1 MSKGAAWQPGLLVR
15 RLCPGADLRG
25 ALQSW
30 CRESGIDAA
39 VPVSMVGSLSVAS
52 IRFAGKDEAEKLQ
65 GPFEIVAAT
74 GTMGSAG
81 IHVHLMVADSK
92 GRVSGGHLSAGSII
106 NTTVEVAALDFSRAY
121 RFERRPDVLTGCYE
135 LVPVEKDSD

>member
-1 MSKGAAWQPGLLVR
+1 MSEVAATPPGLLVR
-15 RLCPGADLRG
+15 RLAPGTDLRE

-39 VPVSMVGSLSVAS
+39 VPVSMVGSLKVAS
-52 IRFAGKDEAEKLQ
+52 IRFAGKDEPAKLE

-92 GRVSGGHLSAGSII
+92 GRVTGGHLSAGSLI
-106 NTTVEVAALDFSRAY
+106 NTTVEVAALDFSRSF
-121 RFERRPDVLTGCYE
+121 RFERKPDARTGCYE
-135 LVPVEKDSD
+135 LFPVAKSTE